1 MRVNQA
7 FVLRRTRSAAAV
19 TLVVGVLAA
28 CQTPHQRIVDHEN
41 DLAAA
46 GFLMRPADTAERR
59 ALLARLPEHKFVQ
72 RVKNDKVHYV
82 YADASVCKCLYIGTE
97 TAYGQYRKNK
107 QYKAEDKKLE
117 RDLKRH
123 NNDAEEDD
131 LDAQVYSSPYY
142 NWEAWGPWD
151 Y

>member
-1 MRVNQA
+1 MA
-7 FVLRRTRSAAAV
+7 ISM
-19 TLVVGVLAA
+19 LAA
-28 CQTPHQRIVDHEN
+28 CQTPHQRIIGHEN

-46 GFLMRPADTAERR
+46 GFRIRAADTAERR

-72 RVKNDKVHYV
+72 RVKDGKTHYV

-97 TAYGQYRKNK
+97 AAYSQYRQN
-107 QYKAEDKKLE
+107 QQSKAEDKVLE

-123 NNDAEEDD
+123 NNDAADEDFD
-131 LDAQVYSSPYY
+131 QQVYSSPYY
-142 NWEAWGPWD
+142 NWEAWGPWE